1 MDAPQAAELTHCRGV
16 DTATQKQ
23 DKAEITKTAGSK
35 LWCRGLD
42 LISIEMEF
50 HCIVPHLT

>member
-23 DKAEITKTAGSK
+23 DSDKAEIAKTAGSIGK
-35 LWCRGLD
+35 QT
-42 LISIEMEF
+42 
-50 HCIVPHLT
+50 VV